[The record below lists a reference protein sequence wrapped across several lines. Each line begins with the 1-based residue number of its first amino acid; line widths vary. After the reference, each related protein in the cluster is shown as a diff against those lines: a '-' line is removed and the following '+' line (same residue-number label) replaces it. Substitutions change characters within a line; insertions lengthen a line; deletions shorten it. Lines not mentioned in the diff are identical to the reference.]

1 MSSPAISIGPDASVK
16 EVFEELA
23 GTGVH
28 SVVVVEEEKPV
39 GLVSVSDF
47 LKLIVR

>member
-16 EVFEELA
+16 DVFEELA
-23 GTGVH
+23 GTGVR
-28 SVVVVEEEKPV
+28 SVVVVEEKKPV
-39 GLVSVSDF
+39 GIVSVSDF